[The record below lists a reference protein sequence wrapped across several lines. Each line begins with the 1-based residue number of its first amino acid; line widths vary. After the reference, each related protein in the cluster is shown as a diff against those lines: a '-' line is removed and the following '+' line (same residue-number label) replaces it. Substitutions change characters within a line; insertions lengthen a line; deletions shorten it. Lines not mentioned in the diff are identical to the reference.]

1 LVAGGGEDP
10 GRPTYAESY
19 GHLDGPS
26 SYVPIFT
33 DIDLDY
39 AEPTSVRDQFYQTGL
54 AAPQYAHYPLL
65 PPVKALLHP
74 NIVIHARTAALLA
87 GASRTPGSN
96 VGSAWSRLT
105 QLKAGQELWQLGKY
119 LQDLWIASP
128 TAFRRANCPN
138 VLLGLL
144 PAGPATPLDP
154 QPVVCPE
161 RDIKRRRVACTGTRQ
176 TSLRRRPLREQE
188 YEAPDL
194 SDQVQSW
201 LDGSR
206 QLPRKRRRSH

>member
-1 LVAGGGEDP
+1 VECDLHRIFDKNAWTFYPSQDLLLDLISVEEGQLLVRESLVAGGGEDP

-39 AEPTSVRDQFYQTGL
+39 AEPISVRDQFYQTGF

-87 GASRTPGSN
+87 GASRTP
-96 VGSAWSRLT
+96 
-105 QLKAGQELWQLGKY
+105 
-119 LQDLWIASP
+119 
-128 TAFRRANCPN
+128 
-138 VLLGLL
+138 
-144 PAGPATPLDP
+144 
-154 QPVVCPE
+154 
-161 RDIKRRRVACTGTRQ
+161 
-176 TSLRRRPLREQE
+176 
-188 YEAPDL
+188 
-194 SDQVQSW
+194 VQM
-201 LDGSR
+201 
-206 QLPRKRRRSH
+206 